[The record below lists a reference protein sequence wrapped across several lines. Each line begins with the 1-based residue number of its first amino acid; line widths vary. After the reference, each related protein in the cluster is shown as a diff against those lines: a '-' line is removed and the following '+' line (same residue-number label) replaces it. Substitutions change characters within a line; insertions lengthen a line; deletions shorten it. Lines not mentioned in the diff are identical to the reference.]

1 MLERVQNNSGIERGI
16 LLKSIS
22 DCLKAVC
29 DDESEKNIH
38 YRRLPS
44 NRRDTNP
51 GFFPTIHR
59 K

>member
-1 MLERVQNNSGIERGI
+1 MLETVQNNSGIERGI

-51 GFFPTIHR
+51 GYFQQ
-59 K
+59 